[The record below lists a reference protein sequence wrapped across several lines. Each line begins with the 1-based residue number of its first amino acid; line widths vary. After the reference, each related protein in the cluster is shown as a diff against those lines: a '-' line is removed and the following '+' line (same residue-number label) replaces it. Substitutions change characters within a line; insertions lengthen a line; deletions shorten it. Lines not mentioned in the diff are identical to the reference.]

1 MEYTNMEYTNMEFE
15 SELEDCKIGGVWMIL
30 PVEVGVRFDTHVSL
44 VSYGFTSGGDYR
56 LDDQIDVD
64 NVVVFVKAAQDIK
77 NCDEDGNELETLFA
91 KKGDCLMRFV
101 KDEPTVK
108 ASLDK
113 AVDNAVEDYKDS
125 MADI

>member
-1 MEYTNMEYTNMEFE
+1 MAYVHTDLEFTA
-15 SELEDCKIGGVWMIL
+15 ELEDCSINGIWMIL

-56 LDDQIDVD
+56 LEDQTDVQ
-64 NVVVFVKAAQDIK
+64 NVVVFVRAAQDIK
-77 NCDEDGNELETLFA
+77 NCDEDGNELDTIFA
-91 KKGDCLMRFV
+91 KKGDCLLRYK

-108 ASLDK
+108 ASLEKALDK
-113 AVDNAVEDYKDS
+113 AVEDYKDS